1 MSVPKNPGLLE
12 EEEEES
18 YSTAETM
25 DPELYKAT
33 TEGDILRFA
42 RAMEQGPPD
51 RYHSPP
57 ASCVQLGP
65 QKNTVLHIATSF
77 AHYEIVKLICKD
89 LPFFVAEKNAKG
101 DTALHI
107 AARAGDSLLVMLLV
121 NSDFKE
127 GGLAEKNDEGH
138 TALHEALK
146 YGHEEVA
153 RILINKN
160 LEMPYSLNKEGKSL
174 LYLAAEAG
182 FVTIVRLLMDNPVG
196 NNTMGGKHKN
206 KSPVYAAIRGRN
218 IDVIKL
224 LWERDP
230 SSFELRNGKGK
241 NPLHAAVCMG
251 YTEAVKFLLDKH
263 YEFAY
268 QNDKWGNYP
277 IHSAS
282 NKGLLDI
289 IKFMLQQR
297 PDIRDLLTAHGQNM
311 LHVAARS
318 GKYEAV
324 KYMLKMPGLEKLI
337 SERDEDGNTPLHL
350 ATMYGHLKI
359 VAMLVRDARVNLTL
373 PNNNRQT
380 ALDIAEE
387 QMEMGLA
394 SFQKRLTCM
403 VLRVV
408 GAPQACQPKTSRS
421 ASVRLG
427 DQSETES
434 WRDKVNVILLV
445 ATVIATVT
453 FQAGFTI
460 PGGYNSTNPDQGLAT
475 MIEKVKFQEFV
486 ICNTIALYS
495 SIIVAVTLIW
505 AQLGDPSSM
514 QVALKLA
521 LPLLGIAL
529 AMMSIAFLAG
539 VYLVVSKLCWLANVV
554 LLLGSFF
561 LVVLIPPLLIPSIP
575 SGVIYTR
582 SLRILNSI
590 LGYLKIASIASNL

>member
-218 IDVIKL
+218 IVTSNKKHLYVGRIYMLATCLMKVEVLHASLRDAELILKL
-224 LWERDP
+224 L
-230 SSFELRNGKGK
+230 
-241 NPLHAAVCMG
+241 
-251 YTEAVKFLLDKH
+251 
-263 YEFAY
+263 
-268 QNDKWGNYP
+268 
-277 IHSAS
+277 
-282 NKGLLDI
+282 
-289 IKFMLQQR
+289 
-297 PDIRDLLTAHGQNM
+297 
-311 LHVAARS
+311 
-318 GKYEAV
+318 
-324 KYMLKMPGLEKLI
+324 
-337 SERDEDGNTPLHL
+337 
-350 ATMYGHLKI
+350 
-359 VAMLVRDARVNLTL
+359 
-373 PNNNRQT
+373 NNNRQT

-421 ASVRLG
+421 TSVRLG

-561 LVVLIPPLLIPSIP
+561 LVVLVVIFVPLCFLGSSNYHRFRRFSYHPFRL
-575 SGVIYTR
+575 VLYT
-582 SLRILNSI
+582 
-590 LGYLKIASIASNL
+590 LGA

>member
-25 DPELYKAT
+25 DPELYRAT
-33 TEGDILRFA
+33 IEGDILRFV
-42 RAMEQGPPD
+42 RAMEQGQPD

-65 QKNTVLHIATSF
+65 QRNTVLHIATSF

-107 AARAGDSLLVMLLV
+107 AARAGDSLLVLLLI

-127 GGLAEKNDEGH
+127 GGLAEKNDEGN
-138 TALHEALK
+138 TPLHEALK

-196 NNTMGGKHKN
+196 NNSMGGKHKN
-206 KSPVYAAIRGRN
+206 KSPVYAAIRGCN

-251 YTEAVKFLLDKH
+251 YTEAVKFLLDKN

-297 PDIRDLLTAHGQNM
+297 PDTRDLLTAHGQNM

-324 KYMLKMPGLEKLI
+324 KYMLKMPGVEKLI

-350 ATMYGHLKI
+350 ATM
-359 VAMLVRDARVNLTL
+359 
-373 PNNNRQT
+373 
-380 ALDIAEE
+380 
-387 QMEMGLA
+387 
-394 SFQKRLTCM
+394 
-403 VLRVV
+403 
-408 GAPQACQPKTSRS
+408 
-421 ASVRLG
+421 
-427 DQSETES
+427 
-434 WRDKVNVILLV
+434 
-445 ATVIATVT
+445 
-453 FQAGFTI
+453 
-460 PGGYNSTNPDQGLAT
+460 
-475 MIEKVKFQEFV
+475 
-486 ICNTIALYS
+486 
-495 SIIVAVTLIW
+495 
-505 AQLGDPSSM
+505 
-514 QVALKLA
+514 
-521 LPLLGIAL
+521 
-529 AMMSIAFLAG
+529 
-539 VYLVVSKLCWLANVV
+539 
-554 LLLGSFF
+554 
-561 LVVLIPPLLIPSIP
+561 
-575 SGVIYTR
+575 
-582 SLRILNSI
+582 
-590 LGYLKIASIASNL
+590 